1 MEERDIHDLAQ
12 LHMSSLTDSIV
23 GALGISYVKSF
34 YRYVTRSDK
43 EITVVERNHAGQII
57 AATVVSLEP
66 PSLNR
71 RLLLHTSLL
80 FSFLKNAPRM
90 LSLVLQAHRPAA
102 DASSSDATRVP
113 SDLPE
118 MILLFAAAGERG
130 HGVGSALVQQVE
142 HRLQQENIFEYQVRT
157 VAHPTN
163 RALSFYRDRNFH
175 PAGTSFKHGKCYQV
189 FTRRLGTD

>member
-23 GALGISYVKSF
+23 GALGRDYVMSF

-43 EITVVERNHAGQII
+43 EITVVERNHAGTII
-57 AATVVSLEP
+57 AATVVSLQP
-66 PSLNR
+66 PTLNR

-80 FSFLKNAPRM
+80 SSFLKQAPRM
-90 LSLVLQAHRPAA
+90 LSLLWHGRRPVGGACA
-102 DASSSDATRVP
+102 SDATAVP
-113 SDLPE
+113 SDVPE
-118 MILLFAAAGERG
+118 MILIFAAAAARG

-142 HRLQQENIFEYQVRT
+142 QRLQQASVVQYQVRT
-157 VAHPTN
+157 VADPGN
-163 RALSFYRDRNFH
+163 RALAFYRNRNFQ

-189 FTRRLGTD
+189 FTRRLGAD